1 MDTTGSEAAAAE
13 LSSADAT
20 PVAISHVTVV
30 ASANLLK
37 YCLGDGKRHTS
48 TG

>member
-1 MDTTGSEAAAAE
+1 MATTGIEAAAAGSFAE
-13 LSSADAT
+13 AA

-37 YCLGDGKRHTS
+37 CCLGDGKRHTS